1 MGVEESEEQVQ
12 ALDEKEPFDVLVVG
26 GGPAGAAAAVYA
38 ARKGIRTGVVAER
51 FGGQVLDT
59 MAIENFIS
67 VKYTEG
73 PQFAT
78 ALEEHVRDYEVDI
91 MNVQV
96 AEELIPGAEHQIKLK
111 NGATL
116 KARTVVLAT
125 GARWRELGVPG
136 EQEYRNRGVAY
147 CPHCDGPLYKDKPIA
162 VIGGGNSGVE
172 AALDLAGIVKHV
184 TLIEFGDKLIADS
197 VLQERLRSL
206 PNVTIV
212 TKGQTTE
219 ITGTDSV
226 DGLTYIDR
234 DSGNEVHLELAGV
247 FILVGLAP
255 NTGWLEGTVDL
266 NKMGEIIV
274 DRKGATNV
282 PGVFAAGDCTDGP
295 YKQIITATGDGATAS
310 LSAFDYMMRNIP
322 QKA

>member
-1 MGVEESEEQVQ
+1 ILS
-12 ALDEKEPFDVLVVG
+12 
-26 GGPAGAAAAVYA
+26 
-38 ARKGIRTGVVAER
+38 
-51 FGGQVLDT
+51 
-59 MAIENFIS
+59 
-67 VKYTEG
+67 
-73 PQFAT
+73 
-78 ALEEHVRDYEVDI
+78 
-91 MNVQV
+91 
-96 AEELIPGAEHQIKLK
+96 
-111 NGATL
+111 
-116 KARTVVLAT
+116 T
-125 GARWRELGVPG
+125 GAQWKKIGVPG
-136 EQEYRNRGVAY
+136 ETELRNKGVAY
-147 CPHCDGPLYKDKPIA
+147 CPHCDGPMFEGKEIA

-255 NTGWLEGTVDL
+255 NTDWLEGTLDSTKL
-266 NKMGEIIV
+266 GASIGG
-274 DRKGATNV
+274 RKRATNV
-282 PGVFAAGDCTDGP
+282 PGVCAAADCREGP
-295 YKQIITATGDGATAS
+295 YKQIITATGDATTAS
-310 LSAFDYMMRNIP
+310 LSACDYMRRNMP
-322 QKA
+322 QKAYLAVN